1 MRQTVYE
8 FSKLPH
14 AANCDTQSTTRL
26 LAGRRLAALAF
37 RYDIQQHTMLTDSPS
52 PAVIVGFLSV
62 VIHLRCWYHCAA
74 LSPSSR
80 RLSRVKRTFCRCYR
94 TTFRPNF
101 HIISFRANFVF
112 PYCPI
117 FSFQILECEAFQIF
131 CPLLNF
137 QTLEPFSVF
146 PASPVFLAKR
156 GESAK
161 KKSFDKNGPNL
172 RHALPSLQSNTL
184 RIIMAAIS

>member
-52 PAVIVGFLSV
+52 PAVIVGFLSG

-74 LSPSSR
+74 LSPPSR
-80 RLSRVKRTFCRCYR
+80 RLSRVNGPFSSKDFLPK
-94 TTFRPNF
+94 FPDIF
-101 HIISFRANFVF
+101 FAQVFVF
-112 PYCPI
+112 PC
-117 FSFQILECEAFQIF
+117 FSILFFFQIVQYEAFQLFMPPVNFSNLGNVF
-131 CPLLNF
+131 C
-137 QTLEPFSVF
+137 FSW
-146 PASPVFLAKR
+146 
-156 GESAK
+156 K
-161 KKSFDKNGPNL
+161 KKGGKSGKDVV
-172 RHALPSLQSNTL
+172 R
-184 RIIMAAIS
+184 